1 MKKGMVETKRR
12 RLEKLESGLG
22 VEWIARN
29 DIKDKDVDAKGRRV
43 IAKPEFSSSH
53 TYDTTELRSLPR
65 ESYADDATLVDT
77 SYLSQEERIKP
88 ETE

>member
-1 MKKGMVETKRR
+1 M
-12 RLEKLESGLG
+12 EKLESGLG

-43 IAKPEFSSSH
+43 IAKLEFSSSH

>member
-1 MKKGMVETKRR
+1 MVETKRR

-43 IAKPEFSSSH
+43 IAKLEFSSSH